1 MMKKKKR
8 LIIFLFAFLL
18 ILLTACG
25 KRTDVAEDEEFI
37 YCLNESGTGLIKVK
51 FELPEGDV
59 AEQAE
64 AVLDELAKPAE
75 DIEYVQ
81 VLPEAVKV
89 NRFEVKNVVADV
101 DLNEAYLEIPAV
113 QEKLVRAALVR
124 SLLQISGIQGVWL
137 TVDGVPLKEADG
149 TDVGML
155 NGDDFV
161 ENTGSSVSSYQKE
174 TLTLYFA
181 NETGD
186 KLVEQNVS
194 VRYSSNVPQEKIVVE
209 KLMYGPKDNS
219 VYPTLNPAATLLSV
233 TVKDG
238 VCYVNFDS
246 EFLNS
251 TNNVKP
257 EVAIYS
263 LVNSLLENTSAGSV
277 QIMVNGVTD
286 VQYKDTIDL
295 SQPFRQNL
303 ELVDKVE
310 TEDE

>member
-1 MMKKKKR
+1 MKKIKQ
-8 LIIFLFAFLL
+8 LIILLFAGLFVLL
-18 ILLTACG
+18 PACG
-25 KRTDVAEDEEFI
+25 KRTDVTEGDGFI
-37 YCLNESGTGLIKVK
+37 YCLNESKTGLIKVK
-51 FELPEGDV
+51 YELPDGDIEKQV
-59 AEQAE
+59 E

-81 VLPEAVKV
+81 VLPETVKV
-89 NRFEVKNVVADV
+89 NKFDVKNVVADV
-101 DLNEAYLEIPAV
+101 DLNEAYLEIPAI

-137 TVDGVPLKEADG
+137 TVDGVPLKESDG
-149 TDVGML
+149 TGVGML

-181 NETGD
+181 NEAGD
-186 KLVEQNVS
+186 MLAEQKVS
-194 VRYSSNVPQEKIVVE
+194 VRYSSNITQEKIIVE
-209 KLMYGPKDNS
+209 KLMHGPKSSS

-233 TVKDG
+233 TMKDG

-251 TNNVKP
+251 TYNVKP

-263 LVNSLLENTSAGSV
+263 LVNSLLENTSAGKV
-277 QIMVNGVTD
+277 QIAVNGVTD
-286 VQYKDTIDL
+286 VKYKDTVDL
-295 SQPFRQNL
+295 SQPFQQNM
-303 ELVDKVE
+303 ELVEKKE
-310 TEDE
+310 TEDK

>member
-1 MMKKKKR
+1 MKKKKQPVM
-8 LIIFLFAFLL
+8 LLFVVLL

-25 KRTDVAEDEEFI
+25 KRTDVAEEDEFI

-51 FELPEGDV
+51 FEFPEGDA
-59 AEQAE
+59 AEQVE

-81 VLPEAVKV
+81 VLPETVKV
-89 NRFEVKNVVADV
+89 NKFDVKNVVADV
-101 DLNEAYLEIPAV
+101 DLNEAYLEIPAI
-113 QEKLVRAALVR
+113 QEKLVRAAMVR

-137 TVDGVPLKEADG
+137 TVDGVPLKESDG
-149 TDVGML
+149 TGVGML

-181 NETGD
+181 NEAGD
-186 KLVEQNVS
+186 MLAEQKVS
-194 VRYSSNVPQEKIVVE
+194 VRYSSNIPQEKIVVE
-209 KLMYGPKDNS
+209 KLMYGPKSSS

-233 TVKDG
+233 TMKDG

-251 TNNVKP
+251 TYNVKP

-263 LVNSLLENTSAGSV
+263 LVNSLLENTSAGKV
-277 QIMVNGVTD
+277 QIAVNGVTD
-286 VQYKDTIDL
+286 VKYKDTVDL
-295 SQPFRQNL
+295 SQPFQQNM
-303 ELVDKVE
+303 ELVEKKE
-310 TEDE
+310 TEDK